1 MALIAVSAFL
11 QHFLGDIYIYTALTS
26 ANGVMI
32 PGSDF
37 LDRLI
42 STLHTNGIALIVF
55 TMGIWA
61 IKLNFLSFFRG
72 FGRQIKSYMILWW
85 LSSILVVACG
95 VAQLGVIPYSC
106 LFGSFDSIMMEC
118 ATRSG
123 SSYIYRVYQAL
134 VAFDIVSDAIIICF
148 PVFIVWRT
156 KINLKQKALLTGVF
170 LLVGITITVT
180 ILRGCTFTGVGKSP
194 ERRDNGTIDIEWMLC
209 SFFIEYTVCEL
220 FSLLID
226 HFSIFLNLR
235 FLHEF

>member
-1 MALIAVSAFL
+1 MGTHNS
-11 QHFLGDIYIYTALTS
+11 LTRTERE
-26 ANGVMI
+26 V
-32 PGSDF
+32 
-37 LDRLI
+37 
-42 STLHTNGIALIVF
+42 
-55 TMGIWA
+55 
-61 IKLNFLSFFRG
+61 
-72 FGRQIKSYMILWW
+72 
-85 LSSILVVACG
+85 
-95 VAQLGVIPYSC
+95 
-106 LFGSFDSIMMEC
+106 
-118 ATRSG
+118 
-123 SSYIYRVYQAL
+123 
-134 VAFDIVSDAIIICF
+134 ICF